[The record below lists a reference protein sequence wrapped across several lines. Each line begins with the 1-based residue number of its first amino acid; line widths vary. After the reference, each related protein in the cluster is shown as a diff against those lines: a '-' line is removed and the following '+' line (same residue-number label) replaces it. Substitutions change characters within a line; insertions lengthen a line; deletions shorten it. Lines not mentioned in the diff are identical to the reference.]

1 MPIRICIFPP
11 PSDFRISE
19 DIELFPKCA
28 NPSFFFFIAIIIIY

>member
-19 DIELFPKCA
+19 NIELFLKCA
-28 NPSFFFFIAIIIIY
+28 NPSFFIAIIII

>member
-19 DIELFPKCA
+19 NIEYFRSVQILL
-28 NPSFFFFIAIIIIY
+28 FFFIAIIIIY